1 MRLLIFFICLFVAT
15 NVFSQTHWNFS
26 DVQPKEEFDNILV
39 EKLSSDSLSSSFVI
53 WVKKSV
59 KSHKHVLHTESLYV
73 IEGEGNMV
81 IGEEVFRISPG
92 SYLVIPPSTFHSMEV
107 TSDIPLKVISV
118 QAPEF
123 LGKDRIFAG
132 QLKRPQEK

>member
-1 MRLLIFFICLFVAT
+1 MRILIASLLLMICACGY
-15 NVFSQTHWNFS
+15 SQTHWEVN
-26 DVQPKEEFDNILV
+26 DIQPKEEFDNIFV
-39 EKLSSDSLSSSFVI
+39 EKLSSDSLSTSFVI

-59 KSHKHVLHTESLYV
+59 KSHKHALHTESLYV

-81 IGEEVFRISPG
+81 IGKEEFKIASG
-92 SYLVIPPSTFHSMEV
+92 SYLVIPSGTFHSVEV
-107 TSDIPLKVISV
+107 TSDIPLKVVSV

-123 LGKDRIFAG
+123 FGKDRIFAG